1 MIHLYSVTKGVH
13 AKGKPPKLMFRPTTI
28 PLPTDRRVAIL
39 GGRAQGKT
47 LLLRMLA
54 GLEKPDMGEIIVPL
68 SLSPIANSRLLFHP
82 IFTVDEGIRAIA
94 RLSGIDADWLAAGV
108 THLIGEGAGLLKKPV
123 SVLNGLQ
130 RQELEIAT
138 LSILPFD
145 CYLMDDAHQ
154 VSTALLE
161 RYLDA
166 AARRGAG
173 TIFTTVLGRQARL
186 YADYVVVV
194 DDCTIRAYNQ
204 VEEAV
209 ESYERKAIERKTG

>member
-1 MIHLYSVTKGVH
+1 MIHLHSVTKGVH
-13 AKGKPPKLMFRPTTI
+13 VKGGPPKLMFRPTTI

-54 GLEKPDMGEIIVPL
+54 GLEKPDTGEIIVPL

-82 IFTVDEGIRAIA
+82 LFSADEGIRSIA
-94 RLSGIDADWLAAGV
+94 RISGIDADWLAAGV
-108 THLIGEGAGLLKKPV
+108 NHLIGEKGLLEKPV
-123 SVLNGLQ
+123 SALNGLQ
-130 RQELEIAT
+130 RQQLEIAA

-154 VSTALLE
+154 VATSLLE

-166 AARRGAG
+166 AERRGAG
-173 TIFTTVLGRQARL
+173 TIFTTSLGRQARL
-186 YADYVVVV
+186 YADYAVVV
-194 DDCTIRAYNQ
+194 DDCTIRAFNQ

>member
-1 MIHLYSVTKGVH
+1 MIHLHSVTKG
-13 AKGKPPKLMFRPTTI
+13 ARSKGKAPKLMFRPTTI

-54 GLEKPDMGEIIVPL
+54 GLEMPDTGEVIVPL
-68 SLSPIANSRLLFHP
+68 SLSPIANARTLFHP
-82 IFTVDEGIRAIA
+82 LFTVDEGIRAIA
-94 RLSGIDADWLAAGV
+94 RISGIDADWLVSGV
-108 THLIGEGAGLLKKPV
+108 AQLLGEEELVGKHISA
-123 SVLNGLQ
+123 LNGLQ
-130 RQELEIAT
+130 RQEVEIAT

-154 VSTALLE
+154 VSTSLLE

-166 AARRGAG
+166 AERRGAG

-186 YADYVVVV
+186 YADYAVVV
-194 DDCTIRAYNQ
+194 DDCTIRAFNQ